1 MKQNV
6 TLSIEK
12 DILKKGR
19 VIAARKETS
28 ISKMISGVLK
38 DIVENDDRYEA
49 AKRNALQVLKRGIR
63 LGGRITWKREDLY
76 DR

>member
-1 MKQNV
+1 MKQNL

-12 DILKKGR
+12 NILKKGR
-19 VIAARKETS
+19 VIAARRGIS

-49 AKRNALQVLKRGIR
+49 AKRNALQLLKRGIR
-63 LGGRITWKREDLY
+63 LGGKITWKREDLY